1 MVKNIIGLTGL
12 IGSGKS
18 LVADYFAQLG
28 VEIIDTDAISHI
40 LTSSNGGAIQKIKSK
55 FGSEFITVNQD
66 LNRDKMRNLVFKN
79 MQARKD
85 LEQIIHPLI
94 YEVVEEQ
101 IYKSS
106 SCYVIVVVPL
116 LFNSLNYL
124 KLITRSIFIDCEE
137 EIIIKRVIKRSKIG
151 LDILKSILLVQM
163 PREEQ
168 IVMAD
173 DIILNNGS
181 MVNLKK
187 QVRSLFLF
195 YNKLYGKAI

>member
-18 LVADYFAQLG
+18 LAADYFAQLG
-28 VEIIDTDAISHI
+28 VEIIDTDVISHI
-40 LTSSNGGAIQKIKSK
+40 LTSHNGRAIQKIKSK
-55 FGSEFITVNQD
+55 FGSDFITDNQD
-66 LNRDKMRNLVFKN
+66 LNRDKMRNLVFNN

-124 KLITRSIFIDCEE
+124 RFITRSIFIDCKE
-137 EIIIKRVIKRSKIG
+137 EIIIKRVIKRSKIS
-151 LDILKSILLVQM
+151 LDLLKSILLVQM

-168 IVMAD
+168 IARAD
-173 DIILNNGS
+173 DIILNNES
-181 MVNLKK
+181 MVNLKN
-187 QVRSLFLF
+187 QVHSLFLF